1 MSLVHDRLPTAKIID
16 HSVAFSAYH
25 LHGRGMFLL
34 YLSQLNL
41 SGKRCDIH
49 VVFSVKET
57 AGIFTTHISLR
68 GVCFKLHKNHYILL
82 LKWTLLG
89 QLCILAILI
98 VLRNERDCWRMT
110 CTSPQMPKNC
120 LKFSGFSRL
129 FRRHIILSTHVHV
142 HCRCQ
147 IAHDETLNTGL
158 FCWNRTIFS

>member
-57 AGIFTTHISLR
+57 AGIFTTHVSLR
-68 GVCFKLHKNHYILL
+68 GVCFKLHKKHYILP

-98 VLRNERDCWRMT
+98 VLRNERDCWRNWLAPVHR
-110 CTSPQMPKNC
+110 CPRIAWSFQ
-120 LKFSGFSRL
+120 GFQGFFEGIS
-129 FRRHIILSTHVHV
+129 SW
-142 HCRCQ
+142 
-147 IAHDETLNTGL
+147 AHMYMYTVDAKLLTMK
-158 FCWNRTIFS
+158 R